1 MQPAHTT
8 QAANAKSAVG
18 SKRKAEDDVDIE
30 EEGSSKRMRG
40 EGQCEANGA
49 DYSISRSRLAVEES
63 WPIEKEKEAEAADS
77 TVVHKVS
84 IFDDRLL
91 ACGVCGVWC
100 VLSSCGRELSVFF
113 CLQLVT
119 HVSS

>member
-63 WPIEKEKEAEAADS
+63 WPIQKENEKENEKEKEAEAADS

-91 ACGVCGVWC
+91 ACGVCC
-100 VLSSCGRELSVFF
+100 VGCVRAALSCLSSFVCS
-113 CLQLVT
+113 
-119 HVSS
+119 

>member
-1 MQPAHTT
+1 M
-8 QAANAKSAVG
+8 G

-63 WPIEKEKEAEAADS
+63 WPIQKENEEEKRAEAADS

-91 ACGVCGVWC
+91 ACGVWC
-100 VLSSCGRELSVFF
+100 VLSACGRRLSVLL
-113 CLQLVT
+113 CLQQVK
-119 HVSS
+119 HVIS

>member
-1 MQPAHTT
+1 M
-8 QAANAKSAVG
+8 G
-18 SKRKAEDDVDIE
+18 SKRKAEDDVDI

-91 ACGVCGVWC
+91 ACGVCGVGC
-100 VLSSCGRELSVFF
+100 VRAALS
-113 CLQLVT
+113 CLPSFVC
-119 HVSS
+119 S